1 MYYQTTNNMEHFEM
15 VFKNFLDMQQKT
27 LGIIYD
33 NNPIKSLSLGK
44 EYLEVIENNIKFHNA
59 AISYH
64 KSIVDMNEVLK
75 DNINLFNPNKK

>member
-1 MYYQTTNNMEHFEM
+1 MEHFEM

-44 EYLEVIENNIKFHNA
+44 ETK
-59 AISYH
+59 
-64 KSIVDMNEVLK
+64 NEQT
-75 DNINLFNPNKK
+75 INLGISLDDKLCWTKEN